1 MNRSVAIT
9 GSSGFVGGALASR
22 FAKAGWNVLA
32 MQRKPGVPSG
42 KLQIVPFEL
51 NKPFAEEPL
60 KHTDLLIHCAWQ
72 PYSRKVPQADEIN
85 FEGAKN
91 LRAFARRTG
100 AKFIFIST
108 TSAHAGAASHYGMSK
123 LKTESLM
130 DNSRDLTL
138 KPGLVISADGGL
150 FQKIA
155 GIIGKSKI
163 IPMVDGGTQPMQTVW
178 IEDLFHVI
186 MKSNEVNLCGNYAVA
201 ESEAVT
207 MKQLY
212 GMIANK
218 LNVKP
223 VFINIP
229 YAVIYPLMRLPEM
242 LRLPLPFTTENLKGL
257 KQLGVF
263 DTDEIQRK
271 LGIRLLSARET
282 IERI

>member
-9 GSSGFVGGALASR
+9 GSSGFVGGALADR
-22 FAKAGWNVLA
+22 FAKAGWTVFA
-32 MQRKPGVPSG
+32 MQRKPGLPSG
-42 KLQIVPFEL
+42 KMQIVPFEL

-60 KHTDLLIHCAWQ
+60 KQVDLLIHCAWQ
-72 PYSRKVPQADEIN
+72 PCLRQMPQADEIN
-85 FEGAKN
+85 FEGAKK
-91 LRAFARRTG
+91 LQVFARRAE

-108 TSAHAGAASHYGMSK
+108 TSAHGGATSHYGMNK
-123 LKTESLM
+123 LRTESLM

-138 KPGLVISADGGL
+138 KPGLVIGAEGGL

-163 IPMVDGGTQPMQTVW
+163 IPMVDGGRQPMQTVW

-186 MKSNEVNLCGNYAVA
+186 LKSHESDLCGNYAVA

-212 GMIANK
+212 RMIAGKINAT
-218 LNVKP
+218 P

-229 YAVIYPLMRLPEM
+229 YAVIYPLMRIPEM
-242 LRLPLPFTTENLKGL
+242 LRLPLPLTTENLKGL
-257 KQLGVF
+257 KQLRAF
-263 DTDEIQRK
+263 DTDEIQKK